1 MKPDHSE
8 KIKEGIALA
17 KKHGRQVG
25 RPSKQSVVRK
35 DVLRLEKQGVATADI
50 AEEVGVSVSTVH
62 RILRKERERVTRGQ

>member
-1 MKPDHSE
+1 MKYDHSE

-17 KKHGRQVG
+17 KKHGKRVG

-35 DVLRLEKQGVATADI
+35 DVLRLEKQGMVTADI

-62 RILRKERERVTRGQ
+62 RVLHKERVSKM